1 MLDLWYKNA
10 ILYCIDVETYKDAN
24 GDGVG
29 DFEGLTQR
37 LDYIAGLGITCI
49 WLLPFYPTP
58 NKDNGYD
65 VMDYYNV
72 DTRLGTLGDFVE
84 FTRQANDRGIRVIVD
99 LVINHT
105 SDQHPWFQAA
115 CKDENSKYRNY
126 YVWSKEKP
134 EDADEGIVF
143 PGYQKSTW
151 TYNPEAGAY
160 YFHRFYDHQAD
171 LNITN
176 PQVREEIQKIM
187 GFWLALGVSGFRVD
201 AAQFL
206 IEVRDNQAQLDVES
220 PYHYLKEIRNFL
232 SWRRGDAILLAEA
245 NVSLEELPKYF
256 GDGDKMQMLFNFI
269 VNQNLFLALAR
280 EKATPLV
287 EALKAMP
294 AIPETG
300 QWGHFIRN
308 HDELSLD
315 KLSDAQQNEIADAF
329 APDKEQMWIFDRGI
343 RRRFAP
349 MVDSDPRRLRLA
361 YSLVLT
367 LPGTP
372 VINYGEELGMGD
384 DLSLEE
390 RNSARTPMQ
399 WSSQP
404 NGEFSP
410 APPRST
416 GASRHLGREIQ
427 LQALEC
433 RYLLEE
439 GITGNPDELKAEDLH
454 SPALEIVQPYFEKAQ
469 QDVVNRYHELAGTGQ
484 TANTIQDVVPA
495 AYYQRIESLFV
506 PVGVQQWGLFNPGN
520 SQVQLHQNHEPGDDD
535 LMDFAAIHTL
545 LNGGTVYAVELEN
558 IPDEALLVAVLRY

>member
-10 ILYCIDVETYKDAN
+10 VLYCIDVETYMDAN

-37 LDYIAGLGITCI
+37 LDYLAGLGITCI
-49 WLLPFYPTP
+49 WLMPFYPTP

-72 DTRLGTLGDFVE
+72 DPRLGTLGDFVE
-84 FTRQANDRGIRVIVD
+84 FARQAHDRGMRVIVD

-134 EDADEGIVF
+134 EDAEEGIVF
-143 PGYQKSTW
+143 PGFQTSTW
-151 TYNPEAGAY
+151 TYNEEAGAY

-187 GFWLALGVSGFRVD
+187 GFWLQLGVSGFRVD

-206 IEVRDNQAQLDVES
+206 IEVRENQAQLDVES
-220 PYHYLKEIRNFL
+220 PYLYLKELRNFL

-245 NVSLEELPKYF
+245 NVSREELPQYF
-256 GDGDKMQMLFNFI
+256 GDGDMLQMLFNFI
-269 VNQNLFLALAR
+269 GNQHVFLALAQ
-280 EKATPLV
+280 EKAAPIV
-287 EALKAMP
+287 DSLKTLP
-294 AIPETG
+294 SIPEIG
-300 QWGHFIRN
+300 QWANFIRN

-315 KLSDAQQNEIADAF
+315 KLSDAQHNEIAAAF
-329 APDKEQMWIFDRGI
+329 APDREKMWIFDRGI

-349 MVDSDPRRLRLA
+349 MVGGDARRLRLA
-361 YSLVLT
+361 YSLILT

-384 DLSLEE
+384 DLSLPE
-390 RNSARTPMQ
+390 RNPARTPMQ
-399 WSSQP
+399 WSSEP
-404 NGEFSP
+404 NGGFSTASPDQLVLPVIKEGQYGYKCLNVIDQRRDPTSLLNWMERAIRMRKECPEFGWGKWQIIE
-410 APPRST
+410 T
-416 GASRHLGREIQ
+416 GHPSVFAHRCEWRNGVAIAVHNLAKEACTVTLNLKGDEEHLID
-427 LQALEC
+427 
-433 RYLLEE
+433 LL
-439 GITGNPDELKAEDLH
+439 GD
-454 SPALEIVQPYFEKAQ
+454 QPYQPIEGSSP
-469 QDVVNRYHELAGTGQ
+469 DVQLEGYGYRWF
-484 TANTIQDVVPA
+484 
-495 AYYQRIESLFV
+495 R
-506 PVGVQQWGLFNPGN
+506 VGV
-520 SQVQLHQNHEPGDDD
+520 HH
-535 LMDFAAIHTL
+535 L
-545 LNGGTVYAVELEN
+545 L
-558 IPDEALLVAVLRY
+558 

>member
-10 ILYCIDVETYKDAN
+10 VLYCIDVETYMDAN

-37 LDYIAGLGITCI
+37 LDYLAGLGITCI
-49 WLLPFYPTP
+49 WLMPFYPTP

-72 DTRLGTLGDFVE
+72 DSRLGTLGDFVE
-84 FTRQANDRGIRVIVD
+84 FTRQSHDRGMRVIVD

-134 EDADEGIVF
+134 EDAEEGIVF
-143 PGYQKSTW
+143 PGFQKSTW
-151 TYNPEAGAY
+151 TYNEQAGAY

-187 GFWLALGVSGFRVD
+187 GFWLQLGVSGFRVD

-206 IEVRDNQAQLDVES
+206 IEVRENQAQLDVES
-220 PYHYLKEIRNFL
+220 PYLYLKELRNFL

-245 NVSLEELPKYF
+245 NVSREELPKYF
-256 GDGDKMQMLFNFI
+256 GDGDMLQMLFNFI
-269 VNQNLFLALAR
+269 GNQHVFLALAQ
-280 EKATPLV
+280 EKAAPIV
-287 EALKAMP
+287 DSLKILP
-294 AIPETG
+294 SIPEIG
-300 QWGHFIRN
+300 QWANFIRN

-315 KLSDAQQNEIADAF
+315 KLSDAQQNEIAAAL
-329 APDKEQMWIFDRGI
+329 APDREKMWIFDRGI

-349 MVDSDPRRLRLA
+349 MVGGDARRLRLA
-361 YSLVLT
+361 YSLILT

-384 DLSLEE
+384 DLSLPE
-390 RNSARTPMQ
+390 RNPARTPMQ
-399 WSSQP
+399 WSSEP
-404 NGEFSP
+404 NGGFSTASPDQLVLPVIKEGQYGYKCLNVIDQRRDPTSLLNWMERAIRMRKECPEFGWGKWQIIE
-410 APPRST
+410 T
-416 GASRHLGREIQ
+416 GHPSVFAHRCEWRNGVAIAVHNLAKEACTVTLNLKDEEHLIE
-427 LQALEC
+427 
-433 RYLLEE
+433 LL
-439 GITGNPDELKAEDLH
+439 GD
-454 SPALEIVQPYFEKAQ
+454 QPYTPIEGSSP
-469 QDVVNRYHELAGTGQ
+469 DVQLEGYGYRWF
-484 TANTIQDVVPA
+484 
-495 AYYQRIESLFV
+495 R
-506 PVGVQQWGLFNPGN
+506 VGVQ
-520 SQVQLHQNHEPGDDD
+520 H
-535 LMDFAAIHTL
+535 L
-545 LNGGTVYAVELEN
+545 L
-558 IPDEALLVAVLRY
+558 

>member
-1 MLDLWYKNA
+1 MLDLWYKSA
-10 ILYCIDVETYKDAN
+10 ILYCIDVETYMDAN

-72 DTRLGTLGDFVE
+72 DSRLGTLGDFVE
-84 FTRQANDRGIRVIVD
+84 FTRQANERGIRVIVD

-115 CKDENSKYRNY
+115 CKDENSKYRDY

-134 EDADEGIVF
+134 EDAEEGIVF
-143 PGYQKSTW
+143 PGFQTSTW
-151 TYNPEAGAY
+151 TYNEEAGAY

-176 PQVREEIQKIM
+176 PQVREEFQKIM
-187 GFWLALGVSGFRVD
+187 GFWLAIGVSGFRVD

-220 PYHYLKEIRNFL
+220 PYGYLEKMRNFL

-256 GDGDKMQMLFNFI
+256 GDGDRMQMLFNFI
-269 VNQNLFLALAR
+269 VNQHLFLALAQ
-280 EKATPLV
+280 EQAAPLV
-287 EALKAMP
+287 EALKALP
-294 AIPETG
+294 SISEIS
-300 QWGHFIRN
+300 QWGNFIRN

-315 KLSDAQQNEIADAF
+315 KLSDTQQDEIAAAF
-329 APDKEQMWIFDRGI
+329 APDRERMWIFDRGI

-349 MVDSDPRRLRLA
+349 MVDGDPRWLRLA

-399 WSSQP
+399 WSSEA
-404 NGEFSP
+404 NGGFSSVPSDQLVLPVVSEGQYSYKCLNVIDARRDPTSLLNWMERAIRMRKECPEFGWG
-410 APPRST
+410 T
-416 GASRHLGREIQ
+416 WQI
-427 LQALEC
+427 
-433 RYLLEE
+433 
-439 GITGNPDELKAEDLH
+439 INTGNPSVFAHRCEWRGGVVMAVHNLAQEPSTVTLKIDQDENQLIDL
-454 SPALEIVQPYFEKAQ
+454 LGDQPYEAIAGTSHNVHLEGYGYRWFRIG
-469 QDVVNRYHELAGTGQ
+469 RYHL
-484 TANTIQDVVPA
+484 
-495 AYYQRIESLFV
+495 
-506 PVGVQQWGLFNPGN
+506 
-520 SQVQLHQNHEPGDDD
+520 
-535 LMDFAAIHTL
+535 
-545 LNGGTVYAVELEN
+545 
-558 IPDEALLVAVLRY
+558 

>member
-10 ILYCIDVETYKDAN
+10 ILYCIDVETYMDAN

-37 LDYIAGLGITCI
+37 LDYIAGLGVTCI

-115 CKDENSKYRNY
+115 CKDENSKYRDY

-187 GFWLALGVSGFRVD
+187 GFWLAIGVSGFRVD

-220 PYHYLKEIRNFL
+220 PYQYLKEIRNFL

-294 AIPETG
+294 SIPETG

-399 WSSQP
+399 WSNEP
-404 NGEFSP
+404 NADFSTASPDQLVLPVVTEGQYSYKHLNVVDERRDPKSLLNWMERAIRMRKECPEFGWG
-410 APPRST
+410 T
-416 GASRHLGREIQ
+416 WQIIE
-427 LQALEC
+427 
-433 RYLLEE
+433 
-439 GITGNPDELKAEDLH
+439 TGNPCVFAHRCEWRGGVVIAVHNLSREAYTVTLELDDGDTERLIDL
-454 SPALEIVQPYFEKAQ
+454 LGDQPYEAI
-469 QDVVNRYHELAGTGQ
+469 EGTSH
-484 TANTIQDVVPA
+484 D
-495 AYYQRIESLFV
+495 
-506 PVGVQQWGLFNPGN
+506 
-520 SQVQLHQNHEPGDDD
+520 VQLKGYGYRWFRVGSHH
-535 LMDFAAIHTL
+535 L
-545 LNGGTVYAVELEN
+545 
-558 IPDEALLVAVLRY
+558 